1 MSRTTF
7 ARASVS
13 SEGVQTNS
21 GTSLQVYGCGNLALT
36 NFE

>member
-13 SEGVQTNS
+13 SSGCQTNLVAAFTIES
-21 GTSLQVYGCGNLALT
+21 VW
-36 NFE
+36 